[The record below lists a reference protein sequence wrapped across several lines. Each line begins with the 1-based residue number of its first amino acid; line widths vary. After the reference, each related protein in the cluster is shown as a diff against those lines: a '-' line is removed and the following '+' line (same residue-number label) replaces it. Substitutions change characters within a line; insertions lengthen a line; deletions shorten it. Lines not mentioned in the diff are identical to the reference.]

1 MNVPLNTSD
10 KKKTKELAQ
19 NLISEITRLSKIA
32 MKENGGRPLRFM
44 EVCGTHTVA
53 IFRGG
58 IRQLLPYSVELV
70 SGPGC
75 PVCVTHDDYMDK
87 AIAYAQ
93 RDDVIV
99 TTFGDML
106 KVPGSKSSLSNEKTK
121 GADIRIV
128 YSPLDSIE
136 IAKENPDKKVIFLA
150 VGFETTAPTAAA
162 TVLAAKQQNVNNLFM
177 LSAHKLVPPVLNLLL
192 SDEKTK
198 VDGFILP
205 GHVCVVTGTEEF
217 DFLADK
223 FHLPGVVTGFEPL
236 EILRSLYR
244 LCYQV
249 ANKEA
254 KVENEYGS
262 VVKPEGNPQAKA
274 IMSRV
279 YRKADTS
286 WRGMG
291 EIPLSGLKMQD
302 EFKEYD
308 IENVLPLSLENAKIK
323 KTACRCG
330 EVLQGLIKPME
341 CPLFGK
347 ACIPE
352 HAIGPCMVSVEGT
365 CAAWYKYGS
374 GKFVFGK

>member
-32 MKENGGRPLRFM
+32 MKENCGRPLRFM

-58 IRQLLPYSVELV
+58 IRQLLPDSVELV

-136 IAKENPDKKVIFLA
+136 IAKENPDKKVISLGIGDVTLPLA
-150 VGFETTAPTAAA
+150 PAVIQALHKAVDEMADAA
-162 TVLAAKQQNVNNLFM
+162 TFKGYAPDL
-177 LSAHKLVPPVLNLLL
+177 
-192 SDEKTK
+192 
-198 VDGFILP
+198 GY
-205 GHVCVVTGTEEF
+205 EF
-217 DFLADK
+217 
-223 FHLPGVVTGFEPL
+223 
-236 EILRSLYR
+236 LR
-244 LCYQV
+244 
-249 ANKEA
+249 N
-254 KVENEYGS
+254 
-262 VVKPEGNPQAKA
+262 A
-274 IMSRV
+274 I
-279 YRKADTS
+279 AETN
-286 WRGMG
+286 
-291 EIPLSGLKMQD
+291 I
-302 EFKEYD
+302 
-308 IENVLPLSLENAKIK
+308 
-323 KTACRCG
+323 
-330 EVLQGLIKPME
+330 
-341 CPLFGK
+341 
-347 ACIPE
+347 
-352 HAIGPCMVSVEGT
+352 
-365 CAAWYKYGS
+365 
-374 GKFVFGK
+374 

>member
-1 MNVPLNTSD
+1 MNTSD

-58 IRQLLPYSVELV
+58 IRQLLPDSVELV

-136 IAKENPDKKVIFLA
+136 IAKENPDKKVK
-150 VGFETTAPTAAA
+150 GY
-162 TVLAAKQQNVNNLFM
+162 
-177 LSAHKLVPPVLNLLL
+177 
-192 SDEKTK
+192 
-198 VDGFILP
+198 VDI
-205 GHVCVVTGTEEF
+205 
-217 DFLADK
+217 
-223 FHLPGVVTGFEPL
+223 
-236 EILRSLYR
+236 
-244 LCYQV
+244 
-249 ANKEA
+249 
-254 KVENEYGS
+254 
-262 VVKPEGNPQAKA
+262 
-274 IMSRV
+274 
-279 YRKADTS
+279 
-286 WRGMG
+286 
-291 EIPLSGLKMQD
+291 LSGR
-302 EFKEYD
+302 F
-308 IENVLPLSLENAKIK
+308 
-323 KTACRCG
+323 
-330 EVLQGLIKPME
+330 
-341 CPLFGK
+341 
-347 ACIPE
+347 
-352 HAIGPCMVSVEGT
+352 
-365 CAAWYKYGS
+365 
-374 GKFVFGK
+374 